1 MDSSLDYDELV
12 NWARNLLAAAREEKG
27 AGREISDDKLETL
40 RFLRLATTIQCCAK
54 MKSAKGLEVTSCLKW
69 IRARALKSDALGYLC
84 DDFLNCYGLKK

>member
-27 AGREISDDKLETL
+27 AGRAISDDKLEAL
-40 RFLRLATTIQCCAK
+40 RFLRLATTIQNCAK
-54 MKSAKGLEVTSCLKW
+54 MKSAEGLEVTSCLKW
-69 IRARALKSDALGYLC
+69 IRGRAKKRDELGYLC